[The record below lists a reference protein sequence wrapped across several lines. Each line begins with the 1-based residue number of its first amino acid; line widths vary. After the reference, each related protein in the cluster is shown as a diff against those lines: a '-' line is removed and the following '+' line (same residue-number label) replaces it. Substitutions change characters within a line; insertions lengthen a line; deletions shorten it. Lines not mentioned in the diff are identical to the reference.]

1 MNPYQYAQAVLAAAT
16 CQWAMAQAPA
26 AATPP
31 LPAAAGVAAPASDSQ
46 PAAAKAPASPT
57 DENPVTEPRII
68 RGNDKVIAPAA
79 PAAALSGSASAFNF
93 EETPVADVV
102 RIVLG
107 DILKVDYVLHPPLA
121 GTVTL
126 ATREAVSPDQALY
139 LLESALQANGL
150 VLVRDARGAYHVG
163 RPDAVKG
170 IGSNSRQVVSGGNL
184 PAGFGVV
191 IVPLQFIGANEMAT
205 ILRPLMP
212 AEALVR
218 ADTVRNLLV
227 LVGTRSQ
234 ADGWLDLVRT
244 FDVDLLKGMS
254 VGVFPLKYASVKE
267 VEAALRLMSPGGA
280 AATPPATGAS
290 TTTARPQT
298 GATGAAAASSTAASL
313 SESNPL
319 HGALRIMPI
328 ERINS
333 ILVVTPRAAYLD
345 EARLWIER
353 LDKPGDNS
361 SEPQLFVYPVQ
372 NGSAQHLAEVLNGI
386 FGSGSSNT
394 SGTSTGVAPR
404 LGSSTG
410 SSNQALGNIG
420 AVGGLGNNSFFT
432 SGGATVL
439 GAPSNNSARS
449 GTASGASSGTGAV
462 ALNQNVRVMADDR
475 NNAVLIYGTRAE
487 YGRIESALKRLDSP
501 PTQVLIEA
509 SIVEVTLT
517 DDLKYGVQWMFSDGI
532 RNGLNGGGV
541 ISGATAVPNGVLTS
555 GAGPGFSYTL
565 TNPLKGVRAVLNALA
580 TKTKLNV
587 IASPSLMVLDNHT
600 ANISSG
606 TQQPINTGSTVVSGG
621 TTIANIQYKDTGVS
635 LAVTPSVNAGDM
647 VTMDITQA
655 LTDVGAAD
663 ENTKQV
669 TFIQRQISS
678 KAAVRSGETL
688 VLGGLI
694 QEKNTGRD
702 DGVPGLQD
710 IPLLGALF
718 GTKQKNLNRT
728 ELLIVITPRVV
739 RSDQNMR
746 EASQELR
753 DRMRGLSSGFQE
765 GRGLKLQEPS
775 SPGRSGPTQEN

>member
-1 MNPYQYAQAVLAAAT
+1 MNPYQYAQAAVLAAAT

-26 AATPP
+26 AAGQP
-31 LPAAAGVAAPASDSQ
+31 LPAPAAASQ
-46 PAAAKAPASPT
+46 PAVPSQDAGQPA
-57 DENPVTEPRII
+57 EPRLI
-68 RGNDKVIAPAA
+68 RGNDKVIAPGASLPPLTGA
-79 PAAALSGSASAFNF
+79 PSAFNF

-121 GTVTL
+121 GSVTL
-126 ATREAVSPDQALY
+126 STREAVGPDQALY

-150 VLVRDARGAYHVG
+150 ALVRDARGTYHVG

-170 IGSNSRQVVSGGNL
+170 IGSVTRQVVSGANL
-184 PAGFGVV
+184 PAGYGAI

-212 AEALVR
+212 ADALVR
-218 ADTVRNLLV
+218 ADTVRNLLI

-267 VEAALRLMSPGGA
+267 VEAALRLMSPGGGA
-280 AATPPATGAS
+280 AATPSTGTAAAPAAA
-290 TTTARPQT
+290 ARPQA
-298 GATGAAAASSTAASL
+298 GSGSAAGSSATQAAAL
-313 SESNPL
+313 SEANPL

-328 ERINS
+328 ERLNS

-345 EARLWIER
+345 EARVWIER
-353 LDKPGDNS
+353 LDKPSDNS

-386 FGSGSSNT
+386 FGGTGVGSGSS
-394 SGTSTGVAPR
+394 STGVAPR
-404 LGSSTG
+404 LGSSTAN
-410 SSNQALGNIG
+410 SNQSLGNIG
-420 AVGGLGNNSFFT
+420 NIGGMGGLGNNSFFS

-439 GAPSNNSARS
+439 GAPNFNNANGNNR
-449 GTASGASSGTGAV
+449 GASGSSNGTSGAV
-462 ALNQNVRVMADDR
+462 TLNQNVRVMADDR
-475 NNAVLIYGTRAE
+475 NNAVLIYGTRSE
-487 YGRIESALKRLDSP
+487 YGRIEAALKRLDVP

-509 SIVEVTLT
+509 SIVEVSLT
-517 DDLKYGVQWMFSDGI
+517 DGLEYGVQWLFSDSHGNTTGNGVI
-532 RNGLNGGGV
+532 SGRGAVDTGLNGG
-541 ISGATAVPNGVLTS
+541 A
-555 GAGPGFSYTL
+555 GFSYTL
-565 TNPLKGVRAVLNALA
+565 RNPLGVRAVLSALA
-580 TKTKLNV
+580 TKTNLNV

-647 VTMDITQA
+647 VTMEIVQS
-655 LTDVGAAD
+655 LTDVGEAKDPA
-663 ENTKQV
+663 TGQLP
-669 TFIQRQISS
+669 FIQRQISS

-694 QEKNTGRD
+694 QEKNTGVNA
-702 DGVPGLQD
+702 GVPGLQS
-710 IPLLGALF
+710 IPLFGALF
-718 GTKQKNLNRT
+718 SNKRKNANRT
-728 ELLIVITPRVV
+728 ELLIILTPRVI
-739 RSDQNMR
+739 RSDQSMR
-746 EASQELR
+746 EVSQELR
-753 DRMRGLSSGFQE
+753 ERMQGLTSGFQ
-765 GRGLKLQEPS
+765 RGLLPKEPA
-775 SPGRSGPTQEN
+775 PTRVVPPREN